1 MTSMYLEYADFNVWI
16 SGLKVP
22 EGEFDLVRNLRILY
36 NDIWGIKNGA
46 KKVGKVK
53 TGTITH

>member
-53 TGTITH
+53 TGIITY